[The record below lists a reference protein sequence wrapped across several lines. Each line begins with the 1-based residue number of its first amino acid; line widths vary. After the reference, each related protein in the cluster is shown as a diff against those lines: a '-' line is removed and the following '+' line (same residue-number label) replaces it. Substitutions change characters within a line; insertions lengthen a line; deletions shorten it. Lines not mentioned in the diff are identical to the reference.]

1 MYGKRPLRVIA
12 AAAVLAA
19 AAATGPAAST
29 AQAAPTAEVVIP
41 PATSDLPVRS
51 TLLNTGPHGHLRH
64 EAGRGTVWRA
74 YGAATDVQLD
84 SVESHAGDDFQRGTG
99 SDVVARLLESPRR
112 VELRDMV
119 AGGTVTVPVPA
130 DHSYVGAFGRHVLTR
145 DSLGD
150 GMRFHVLDM
159 ETGQLRD
166 RLVEGVPAGIH
177 SYAVLPGLGD
187 AGGLVM
193 ALPGAGNV
201 WLDVT
206 LGRVVPIG
214 NDEELA
220 TRRFAL
226 TPDRLLIWSGGQVS
240 VYARGDLDTPE
251 RTVPLPE
258 GDARL
263 LGMVGGELV
272 VARHDPALG
281 QPDEYLPVWRVEARP
296 LDGGAVR
303 TLLARSSGRA
313 TFTPDGG
320 LLVHGGASMSEWG
333 VQALRADAAGRA
345 TVSREI
351 PVQVKAVAN
360 TVHQLSFR
368 QGRLTSVEAS
378 AAAGLTGLHTRT
390 VEQSGGVPAAGERKD
405 RGWVPEQPVAC
416 FQSYCP
422 TFVETGDGR
431 VAYGGRTPV
440 WGEPVVP
447 LHRLAEGNRLPAT
460 RIDTGTGYAG
470 FVGAWGRW
478 AVVRASTADGSGSTR
493 VVDLDT
499 GKVVRTLPVHG
510 LSLSGTTLWTTE
522 GSSAVGY
529 DIRTGGETQSAY
541 LPGCMLDG
549 ATAIGR
555 WLLWN
560 CAGSRND
567 EGIFDLQTRTI
578 TPLGIGY
585 GAGAQLGDGFVVYPA
600 GGSLKLKDLRDGGTV
615 RTLTD
620 DRVSYQPWAVDPA
633 TGAVAWTDTR
643 NAVHLVGSGVAPS
656 ASAVLDSD
664 VPVAQAVN
672 GGAAPWRPRWWLS
685 TPTASWKLTVRS
697 ATSGTAMRTLSGG
710 TARGLVAAAWDAK
723 DDSGRLVV
731 SGAYT
736 WTLTAEAADGRAAAT
751 ASGTV
756 TLTGAGAV
764 RRDHAGLS
772 GPDGVGDLVSLSSSG
787 AIAFRHGNGTGGLA
801 GATTGSGWSTS
812 AVVVPFGDLNGDRCN
827 DVLVRLG
834 GELRAYRP
842 GCGRAPT
849 PTTAYTSLGAVWA
862 QFNVLTSPGDLT
874 GDGRPDLVAR
884 QASTGDM
891 YLYADNGAGGL
902 KARGKIGTNWKLYRA
917 IFGAG
922 DLNGDG
928 IGELLAVDGANSLW
942 RYDGTA
948 AGTVKPRVLVFGNK
962 WATGRNAFVGVGDL
976 NKDGKAD
983 LLSRN
988 AAGDLLRNSG
998 NGAGSF
1004 GSTVKIGTGWQGYKG
1019 LF

>member
-1 MYGKRPLRVIA
+1 MRVIA
-12 AAAVLAA
+12 AAVVLGAAVGA
-19 AAATGPAAST
+19 GPAVST

-41 PATSDLPVRS
+41 AATSELPVRS

-74 YGAATDVQLD
+74 YGATTEVQLD

-99 SDVVARLLESPRR
+99 SDVVARLLEAPLR
-112 VELRDMV
+112 VELRDMA
-119 AGGTVTVPVPA
+119 AGGSVTVPLPSG
-130 DHSYVGAFGRHVLTR
+130 HSYVGAFGRNVLTR

-166 RLVEGVPAGIH
+166 RLVAGVPAGVH

-187 AGGLVM
+187 ADGLVM

-201 WLDVT
+201 WMDVT
-206 LGRVVPIG
+206 LARVVPIG

-226 TPDRLLIWSGGQVS
+226 TPDRLLIWSDGRVS
-240 VYARGDLDTPE
+240 VYARGDLGTPE

-272 VARHDPALG
+272 VARRDPALG
-281 QPDEYLPVWRVEARP
+281 RPDENLPVWGVEARP
-296 LDGGAVR
+296 LDGSAVR
-303 TLLARSSGRA
+303 TLLARSSGKAR
-313 TFTPDGG
+313 FTPDGG

-333 VQALRADAAGRA
+333 VQALRADSAGRA
-345 TVSREI
+345 TVSRET
-351 PVQVKAVAN
+351 PVQVKAVPN
-360 TVHQLSFR
+360 KVHQLSFR

-390 VEQSGGVPAAGERKD
+390 VEQSGGVPAAGARKD
-405 RGWVPEQPVAC
+405 RGWVPDQPDAC

-431 VAYGGRTPV
+431 VVYGGQTPV

-447 LHRLAEGNRLPAT
+447 LHRLAEGARLPAT
-460 RIDTGTGYAG
+460 KIDTGTGYAG
-470 FVGAWGRW
+470 LVGAWGRW
-478 AVVRASTADGSGSTR
+478 AVVRGSAADGSGSTR
-493 VVDLDT
+493 VVDIDT
-499 GKVVRTLPVHG
+499 GKVVKTLPVHG

-529 DIRTGGETQSAY
+529 DIRTGGRTQSAY

-567 EGIFDLQTRTI
+567 EGVFDLQTHTI

-585 GAGAQLGDGFVVYPA
+585 GAGAQLGDGFVVYPS
-600 GGSLKLKDLRDGGTV
+600 GTSLKLKELRDGGTV

-620 DRVSYQPWAVDPA
+620 DRRSYQPWAVDPA
-633 TGAVAWTDTR
+633 TGTVAWTDTGH
-643 NAVHLVGSGVAPS
+643 AVHLVGSGVAPS
-656 ASAVLDSD
+656 VAVVDAD
-664 VPVAQAVN
+664 VPAAQAVN

-697 ATSGTAMRTLSGG
+697 TANGTAVRTLSGG
-710 TARGLVAAAWDAK
+710 PARGLVAPAWDAK
-723 DDSGRLVV
+723 DGSGRLVGN
-731 SGAYT
+731 GAYT
-736 WTLTAEAADGRAAAT
+736 WTLTAETSDGRGAAT
-751 ASGTV
+751 VSGTV
-756 TLTGAGAV
+756 KLTGAGAV
-764 RRDHAGLS
+764 RRDHAGPS

-787 AIAFRHGNGTGGLA
+787 ALAFRHGNGTGAFSG
-801 GATTGSGWSTS
+801 TTSGSGWSTS

-842 GCGRAPT
+842 GCGKALT
-849 PTTAYTSLGAVWA
+849 PSTAYTSLGTVWA
-862 QFNVLTSPGDLT
+862 QFNVLTSPGDMT

-891 YLYADNGAGGL
+891 YLYADNGTGGL
-902 KARGKIGTNWKLYRA
+902 KARGRIGTNWKLYRA
-917 IFGAG
+917 IFGGG

-928 IGELLAVDGANSLW
+928 IGDLLAVDGANSLW

-948 AGTVKPRVLVFGNK
+948 AGTVKARVLALGNK
-962 WATGRNAFVGVGDL
+962 WATGRNVFIGAGDL
-976 NKDGKAD
+976 NRDGKAD
-983 LLSRN
+983 LISRN
-988 AAGDLLRNSG
+988 VAGDLLRNIG
-998 NGAGSF
+998 NGSGSF